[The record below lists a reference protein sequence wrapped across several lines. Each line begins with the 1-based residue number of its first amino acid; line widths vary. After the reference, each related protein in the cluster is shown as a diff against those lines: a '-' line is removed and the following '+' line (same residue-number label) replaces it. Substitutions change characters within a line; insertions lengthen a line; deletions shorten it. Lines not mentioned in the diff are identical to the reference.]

1 MKVKEAAGRNFY
13 SVVKIR
19 RDGEELRKK
28 KKNAKVTLSD
38 SFLIDSSL
46 QCHSRDYVL
55 DLEAVGHADCSLTHT
70 QRNSLCFVIDKSVPI
85 LYYALPG
92 ASNLVKVRIGLG

>member
-46 QCHSRDYVL
+46 QCHSRVL
-55 DLEAVGHADCSLTHT
+55 IKRPRGSRARRLQPDSHT
-70 QRNSLCFVIDKSVPI
+70 EEQSVFC
-85 LYYALPG
+85 Y
-92 ASNLVKVRIGLG
+92 